1 MTESTMVKVI
11 AASVSAFIVLRVVME
26 LILCAKLS
34 RKGYKK
40 YKENTGFWNR
50 WFFVSA
56 RYIVRDKYSKFEGR
70 IIRHTISMQVIFI
83 LNLILHIGLS
93 AEVIMLIM
101 TLKLKMLNDYIAD
114 SIAMAFFLLI
124 LVAVGVLYC
133 IESYENRR
141 YHRMRER
148 RK

>member
-1 MTESTMVKVI
+1 MKESTIIGFIFSVI
-11 AASVSAFIVLRVVME
+11 AFIGVRGIVMKQTMRAF
-26 LILCAKLS
+26 LS

-70 IIRHTISMQVIFI
+70 IIQYTCIIRILFI
-83 LNLILHIGLS
+83 LNLILHIGLFIEMSIMFMVSVGKLNNQIANS
-93 AEVIMLIM
+93 AIGMYL
-101 TLKLKMLNDYIAD
+101 
-114 SIAMAFFLLI
+114 LLI
-124 LVAVGVLYC
+124 WISCMIIGLT
-133 IESYENRR
+133 SRYEYRR

>member
-1 MTESTMVKVI
+1 MKESTIIGFIFSVI
-11 AASVSAFIVLRVVME
+11 AFIGVRGIVMTQTMRAF
-26 LILCAKLS
+26 LS

-70 IIRHTISMQVIFI
+70 IIQYTCIIRILFI
-83 LNLILHIGLS
+83 LNLILHIGLFIEMSIMFMVSVGKLNNQIANS
-93 AEVIMLIM
+93 AIGMYL
-101 TLKLKMLNDYIAD
+101 
-114 SIAMAFFLLI
+114 LLI
-124 LVAVGVLYC
+124 WISCMIIGLT
-133 IESYENRR
+133 SRYEYRR